1 MPELPAP
8 SRWPAVSFDIRRMVQ
23 QEYRGALKAKH
34 FVCCIF
40 GHVAPLAVRDILR
53 KWKPARR
60 LNSKG
65 LWDEDAS
72 DFF

>member
-1 MPELPAP
+1 
-8 SRWPAVSFDIRRMVQ
+8 MVQ

-65 LWDEDAS
+65 LWAAGFVGMKMPAIS
-72 DFF
+72 FNLH